1 MDYHSLPEVFR
12 MYHTLRTLKTLL
24 VIALVIASAG
34 TGFGQNLET
43 MQPFDMVVP
52 TTYGGGTRPNEGFY
66 FDIDFMAAWIS
77 RPGVTTI
84 GSDQGRGMVYYVDRP
99 ITYEQRDKTSTGNTV
114 NDGIAYDGA
123 NNASGANVL
132 DTYLMI
138 PTVTVNPNNSY
149 EVIRDADVSSY
160 NTGLLSSGWVCG
172 RRYDIGY
179 TWGHHGI
186 GVSIYDINPYTQSHT
201 MENAK
206 VAFNV
211 ADKPGTD
218 HSWLHG
224 ITTVNGTQSITF
236 PGNENN
242 VDSLYVYGELG
253 VKFSSLQI
261 MNKTQTN
268 GVELNYTYRFMPSD
282 CFGRRYGIWEM
293 DLGIRYFQF
302 REEFNVYG
310 TGGCLSDSWWNTASQ
325 NNLIGP
331 QIAARYFRTCGRW
344 TFDFQGKFMAAIN
357 NQSIRQDGVLGSN
370 LSTRYETVRNE
381 VQDANGEVTYQNTY
395 YEYIGMQGYP
405 GYINSTS
412 FTFNHYGSDTLFSPV
427 IEARFN
433 AKLQIT
439 QLVNLRMGYTLMYV
453 GNIARSAEMVD
464 YSIGGTTRAMGL
476 NMNNNK
482 GDSLVHGF
490 TIGLEVNR

>member
-66 FDIDFMAAWIS
+66 FGIDFMATWIS
-77 RPGVTTI
+77 RPGVATI

-99 ITYEQRDKTSTGNTV
+99 ITYDQVEKGT
-114 NDGIAYDGA
+114 A
-123 NNASGANVL
+123 
-132 DTYLMI
+132 DTYIMV
-138 PTVTVNPNNSY
+138 PTVTINPNNSY

-160 NTGLLSSGWVCG
+160 DTSMLTSGWVCAK
-172 RRYDIGY
+172 RYDIGY
-179 TWGHHGI
+179 MWGHHGL
-186 GVSIYDINPYTQSHT
+186 GVSIYDINPFTQTYT

-224 ITTVNGTQSITF
+224 ITTVNGTESVVF

-253 VKFSSLQI
+253 VKFSSLEVT
-261 MNKTQTN
+261 NKTETN
-268 GVELNYTYRFMPSD
+268 GVELNYTYRFHPSD

-293 DLGIRYFQF
+293 DFGIRYFQF
-302 REEFNVYG
+302 REEFDVYG
-310 TGGCLSDSWWNTASQ
+310 KGGCLSDSWWNTVSQ

-331 QIAARYFRTCGRW
+331 QIAARYFRTWGRW
-344 TFDFQGKFMAAIN
+344 TFDFQGKFMAAVN
-357 NQSIRQDGVLGSN
+357 NQSIRQNGVLGSN
-370 LSTRYETVRNE
+370 LSTRYETI
-381 VQDANGEVTYQNTY
+381 QTEVTNDGETTYENTY

-412 FTFNHYGSDTLFSPV
+412 FTFNHRGTDTLFSPV
-427 IEARFN
+427 AEFRFN
-433 AKLQIT
+433 AKLQVT
-439 QLVNLRMGYTLMYV
+439 QLVNVRMGYTCMYV
-453 GNIARSAEMVD
+453 GNIARSGEMVD
-464 YSIGGTTRAMGL
+464 YSIAGTSRAMGI
-476 NMNNNK
+476 NMDNNK
-482 GDSLVHGF
+482 GNSFVHGF
-490 TIGLEVNR
+490 TVGLEVNR

>member
-1 MDYHSLPEVFR
+1 

-66 FDIDFMAAWIS
+66 FGIDFMAAWIS
-77 RPGVTTI
+77 RPGVATI

-99 ITYEQRDKTSTGNTV
+99 ITYDQQDKGT
-114 NDGIAYDGA
+114 A
-123 NNASGANVL
+123 

-160 NTGLLSSGWVCG
+160 DTSMFTDQWVCG

-179 TWGHHGI
+179 MWGHHGI
-186 GVSIYDINPYTQSHT
+186 GVSIYDINPYTQSFT

-206 VAFNV
+206 VAFDV

-224 ITTVNGTQSITF
+224 ITTVNGTNEVVF
-236 PGNENN
+236 PGNEDN
-242 VDSLYVYGELG
+242 VDSLYVLGELG
-253 VKFSSLQI
+253 VKFSSLKVT
-261 MNKTQTN
+261 NKSETN
-268 GVELNYTYRFMPSD
+268 GVELNYTHRYMPSD
-282 CFGRRYGIWEM
+282 CFGRRYGIWEL
-293 DLGIRYFQF
+293 DLGVRYFQF

-331 QIAARYFRTCGRW
+331 QIAIRYFRTAGRW
-344 TFDFQGKFMAAIN
+344 TFDFQGKFMAAVN
-357 NQSIRQDGVLGSN
+357 NQTIRQNGVLGSN
-370 LSTRYETVRNE
+370 LSTRYETVQNE
-381 VQDANGEVTYQNTY
+381 VENNGEVTYQNTY

-412 FTFNHYGSDTLFSPV
+412 FTFNHRGTAATFSPV
-427 IEARFN
+427 AELRFN
-433 AKLQIT
+433 AKLQVT
-439 QLVNLRMGYTLMYV
+439 QLVNVRMGYTFMYL
-453 GNIARSAEMVD
+453 GNIARSAEMVQ
-464 YSIGGTTRAMGL
+464 YSIAGTAPAMGI
-476 NMNNNK
+476 NMDNNR
-482 GDSLVHGF
+482 GCSIVHGF
-490 TIGLEVNR
+490 TVGLEVNR

>member
-1 MDYHSLPEVFR
+1 

-66 FDIDFMAAWIS
+66 FGIDFMAAWIS
-77 RPGVTTI
+77 RPSVATI
-84 GSDQGRGMVYYVDRP
+84 GSDVGRGQVYYVDRP
-99 ITYEQRDKTSTGNTV
+99 VTYEQQEKGT
-114 NDGIAYDGA
+114 A
-123 NNASGANVL
+123 

-138 PTVTVNPNNSY
+138 PTVTVNPNDSFR
-149 EVIRDADVSSY
+149 VIRSEDVSSY
-160 NTGLLSSGWVCG
+160 DTSMLTSGWVCG

-179 TWGHHGI
+179 MWEHYGI
-186 GVSIYDINPYTQSHT
+186 GVSIYDINPYSQTYT

-224 ITTVNGTQSITF
+224 ITTVNGTAEVVF
-236 PGNENN
+236 PGNEDN
-242 VDSLYVYGELG
+242 VDSLYVLGELG
-253 VKFSSLQI
+253 VKFSSLEVT
-261 MNKTQTN
+261 NRTETN
-268 GVELNYTYRFMPSD
+268 GVELNYTYRFLPCD
-282 CFGRRYGIWEM
+282 CFGRRYGIWELDM
-293 DLGIRYFQF
+293 GIRYFQF

-310 TGGCLSDSWWNTASQ
+310 KGGSLADSWWDTTSQ

-331 QIAARYFRTCGRW
+331 QIAARYFRTLGRW
-344 TFDFQGKFMAAIN
+344 TFDIQGKFLAAVN
-357 NQSIRQDGVLGSN
+357 NQSIRQNGVLGSN
-370 LSTRYETVRNE
+370 LSTRYETVQNE
-381 VQDANGEVTYQNTY
+381 VTNDDGETTYTNTY
-395 YEYIGMQGYP
+395 YEYLGMQGYP

-412 FTFNHYGSDTLFSPV
+412 FTFNHRGTDTLFSPV
-427 IEARFN
+427 AELRFN
-433 AKLQIT
+433 AKLQVT
-439 QLVNLRMGYTLMYV
+439 QLVNVRMGYTFMYV
-453 GNIARSAEMVD
+453 GNIARSGEMVD
-464 YSIGGTTRAMGL
+464 YSIAGNSPAMGI
-476 NMNNNK
+476 NMDNNK
-482 GDSLVHGF
+482 GCSIVHGF